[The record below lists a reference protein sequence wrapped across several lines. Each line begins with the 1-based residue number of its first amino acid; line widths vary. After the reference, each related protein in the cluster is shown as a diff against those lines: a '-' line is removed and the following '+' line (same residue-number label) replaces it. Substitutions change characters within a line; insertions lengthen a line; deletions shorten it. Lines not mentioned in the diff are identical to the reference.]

1 MTWYNSS
8 DTETCCWSSIHFN
21 FIKYHIYI
29 HSIYIY
35 TVYIYIYSYLTYKT
49 AIFHHHPAPS
59 AQKRMSKIRRRSDPQ
74 IFLVLK
80 KETHHLWFNQCVWS
94 SFYLRLGNSPYYAP
108 FFEFHPLLL
117 GILWLGVEKYS
128 KVGSNLWIIWGYSEF
143 PNLRTPPY
151 SHDPHDLP

>member
-1 MTWYNSS
+1 MLLIFNSFQFHKVS
-8 DTETCCWSSIHFN
+8 
-21 FIKYHIYI
+21 YIYTV
-29 HSIYIY
+29 YIY
-35 TVYIYIYSYLTYKT
+35 TVYIYIFISYLQDCD
-49 AIFHHHPAPS
+49 FSPS
-59 AQKRMSKIRRRSDPQ
+59 PGTIRTEKDVQDPPTKWSAN
-74 IFLVLK
+74 FLVLK